1 MLPRKARGDL
11 RRNMAF
17 EKGTAVQKYRT
28 HENDSGS
35 TRVQVALL
43 TERINYLT
51 DHFRA
56 HKKDH
61 HGRRGLLKMVGK
73 RRRLLNYLKRTDV
86 DGYRQIV
93 QELGLRY

>member
-1 MLPRKARGDL
+1 MALQKASTI
-11 RRNMAF
+11 
-17 EKGTAVQKYRT
+17 EKYRASDKDT
-28 HENDSGS
+28 GS

-51 DHFRA
+51 EHFRA

-73 RRRLLNYLKRTDV
+73 RRRLLDYLRRTDL
-86 DGYRQIV
+86 DAYRQIV
-93 QELGLRY
+93 QDLGLRY

>member
-1 MLPRKARGDL
+1 
-11 RRNMAF
+11 MAF
-17 EKGTAVQKYRT
+17 EKGTAVLKYRT
-28 HENDSGS
+28 HETDSGS

-43 TERINYLT
+43 TERIKFLT
-51 DHFRA
+51 DHFQT

>member
-1 MLPRKARGDL
+1 
-11 RRNMAF
+11 MAF
-17 EKGTAVQKYRT
+17 DKGTTVQKYRT
-28 HENDSGS
+28 HETDSGS

-43 TERINYLT
+43 TDRINYLT

-73 RRRLLNYLKRTDV
+73 RRRLLNYMKRTDV
-86 DGYRQIV
+86 GGYRQIV

>member
-1 MLPRKARGDL
+1 
-11 RRNMAF
+11 MAF
-17 EKGTAVQKYRT
+17 EKSTTVRKYAT
-28 HENDSGS
+28 HETDSGS
-35 TRVQVALL
+35 SRVQVALL